1 MIEPVKPN
9 KRRYRSALRAAQ
21 AHDTRDAILEAARKL
36 FAEKGWETPVGAIA
50 REASV
55 SNETVYAVFGNKQ
68 AILEQLI
75 AAVLRGADEQT
86 PLIDQPERQAV
97 LAEADQRRQ
106 IRLFA
111 TDIAAVLA
119 RIAPLVDVVRSAA
132 RASPEIAELYA
143 RLHRGRRDNLEKL
156 VAALAGHGALRDGL
170 DPRQRGGHGL
180 AAGEPGAFLLVTRTE
195 GIAQADYADWLAGM
209 LEASLLNAEA
219 APLA

>member
-21 AHDTRDAILEAARKL
+21 AHDTRNAVLEAARKL
-36 FAEKGWETPVGAIA
+36 FTEKGWETPVSAIA
-50 REASV
+50 REAAV

-75 AAVLRGADEQT
+75 AAVLRGADEKT

-132 RASPEIAELYA
+132 RANPEIAELYA
-143 RLHRGRRDNLEKL
+143 RLHRGRRDNLETFI
-156 VAALAGHGALRDGL
+156 AALDSQGMLREGL
-170 DPRQRGGHGL
+170 DRDNAVATVWRL
-180 AAGEPGAFLLVTRTE
+180 ASPELFLLVTRTE

-209 LEASLLNAEA
+209 LEASLLDGA
-219 APLA
+219 ATRA